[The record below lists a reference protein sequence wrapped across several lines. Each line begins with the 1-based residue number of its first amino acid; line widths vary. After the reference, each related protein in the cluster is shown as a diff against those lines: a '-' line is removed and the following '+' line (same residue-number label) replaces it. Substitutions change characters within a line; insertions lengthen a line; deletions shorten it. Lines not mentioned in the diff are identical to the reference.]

1 MAITTPF
8 SKDDPLFANIQNLL
22 GSNPDEI
29 IRLLNSSNLLVSL
42 LHEYAFDTT
51 YGGNI
56 TSSNG
61 SGYDES
67 GNIQIGGTGE
77 NDFIRLLGHE
87 LGHYLD
93 TKRNDD
99 FIAKVENDF
108 DDIITYEMNESQ
120 ATAISFII
128 QQQIKQTTR
137 IDIKISNR
145 IGLFDPDG
153 TDKPGN
159 DQAAMTALERK
170 FGSKVS
176 LNMTIADCWSLV
188 EEVAN
193 DIWGKNLLTMPG
205 QVQRWL
211 RRRNELN
218 GVYTGKGKEAPVFL
232 QDSERTFQSAKIV
245 NGQYQFLFKDKDGQL
260 RAWVYEGTNGSDL
273 AETGKRDLVTGKE
286 AAGSSDTLHG
296 GEGDDILYGG
306 WTNDDNRACAMAICQ
321 QANCKQL
328 EAIADSKTNFFQ
340 MLLQCF
346 FVTMLIVYSSNVF
359 AKDKLL
365 EKNIEFIY
373 ENNIGLTRCIPDE
386 IKKNYVSCKYFVNI
400 YWIRKMPQGHW
411 VGKSDIDIIV
421 DGNLERHKLL
431 FLQMGKK
438 SKNIVIYNMGLTSYR
453 DTDIEDMIKE
463 ADNMVWRF
471 TNEESEDVL
480 VRGLMVIKNRK
491 NTMIKLGSSGGYT
504 LEDGVYIPSLGLN
517 YPAPADKK
525 ICIIDPDEQEN
536 ASRQ

>member
-176 LNMTIADCWSLV
+176 IVRLGFCMNNFLV
-188 EEVAN
+188 
-193 DIWGKNLLTMPG
+193 LLT
-205 QVQRWL
+205 L
-211 RRRNELN
+211 RVRL
-218 GVYTGKGKEAPVFL
+218 TG
-232 QDSERTFQSAKIV
+232 
-245 NGQYQFLFKDKDGQL
+245 
-260 RAWVYEGTNGSDL
+260 
-273 AETGKRDLVTGKE
+273 
-286 AAGSSDTLHG
+286 LH
-296 GEGDDILYGG
+296 
-306 WTNDDNRACAMAICQ
+306 
-321 QANCKQL
+321 
-328 EAIADSKTNFFQ
+328 S
-340 MLLQCF
+340 
-346 FVTMLIVYSSNVF
+346 
-359 AKDKLL
+359 
-365 EKNIEFIY
+365 
-373 ENNIGLTRCIPDE
+373 
-386 IKKNYVSCKYFVNI
+386 
-400 YWIRKMPQGHW
+400 
-411 VGKSDIDIIV
+411 
-421 DGNLERHKLL
+421 
-431 FLQMGKK
+431 
-438 SKNIVIYNMGLTSYR
+438 
-453 DTDIEDMIKE
+453 
-463 ADNMVWRF
+463 
-471 TNEESEDVL
+471 
-480 VRGLMVIKNRK
+480 
-491 NTMIKLGSSGGYT
+491 
-504 LEDGVYIPSLGLN
+504 
-517 YPAPADKK
+517 
-525 ICIIDPDEQEN
+525 
-536 ASRQ
+536 